1 MKYLKPVLFVSLLI
15 PGMASA
21 QKTGD
26 VVKEI
31 NRDVAQLQQQVKDM
45 QVAMDK
51 QLAELKI
58 LVQQSIDNSGKA
70 NTSVAVLD
78 SGIRDRINEQ
88 MKNLVGPVAGMNAKL
103 DQMTSEFQSVRNS
116 VDDLTSR
123 MKRLETQVTD
133 LGNSV
138 KVMQAPPQPPPPGAG
153 AGVSA
158 PQGSAYVPTVPAE
171 QLYQNALRDRS
182 GGNLDLSMQGFTEYL
197 KYYDKTELAPNAQ
210 FYIGMNYYDKG
221 DFISAIKSFD
231 TVLEKYQ
238 ENVKTPDAAFM
249 KGMSL
254 LKSGQSTAAGKEF
267 LNVIQKYPKSEVA
280 AKAREQRKALG
291 LSVPSA
297 QGSTSKSGRKKNR

>member
-1 MKYLKPVLFVSLLI
+1 MKYFKPVLFVSLLI

-45 QVAMDK
+45 QVALDK

-58 LVQQSIDNSGKA
+58 LVQQSIDNSGRA

-103 DQMTSEFQSVRNS
+103 DQMTSEFQGVRNS

-133 LGNSV
+133 LGSAV
-138 KVMQAPPQPPPPGAG
+138 KVMQSPPAPPPGAG
-153 AGVSA
+153 GVPA
-158 PQGSAYVPTVPAE
+158 PQGSASAPAVPAE

-197 KYYDKTELAPNAQ
+197 KYYDRSELAPNAQ

-297 QGSTSKSGRKKNR
+297 QGSSSKSGRKKNR